1 MAKEIERKF
10 LTHPRKWS
18 ELGPGEPIR
27 QGYLSTVK
35 ERTVR
40 ARTVGDK
47 GFVTIKGINT
57 GTSRDEYEY
66 EIPFKDAVEILDNL
80 CEKPLIEKTRY
91 RIPYAGNTWEVDE
104 FAGVNRGLTSRR
116 TLLLASS
123 AASPH
128 NTAGLL
134 GWCRW
139 LKRSRESRAQD
150 CRRPPLTPRCS
161 ARWS

>member
-91 RIPYAGNTWEVDE
+91 RIPFAGNTWEVDE
-104 FAGVNRGLTSRR
+104 FAGVNRGLT
-116 TLLLASS
+116 
-123 AASPH
+123 
-128 NTAGLL
+128 TAELE
-134 GWCRW
+134 
-139 LKRSRESRAQD
+139 LKHPDQKFEIPDWIDREVSD
-150 CRRPPLTPRCS
+150 DPRYFNANLIS
-161 ARWS
+161 KPFTTWK

>member
-10 LTHPRKWS
+10 LAHPRKWS
-18 ELGPGEPIR
+18 ELGPGKPIR

-47 GFVTIKGINT
+47 GFLTIKGVNT
-57 GTSRDEYEY
+57 GISRDEYEY
-66 EIPFKDAVEILDNL
+66 EIPFKDATEILDNL

-104 FAGVNRGLTSRR
+104 FAGVNRGLT
-116 TLLLASS
+116 
-123 AASPH
+123 
-128 NTAGLL
+128 TAEIE
-134 GWCRW
+134 
-139 LKRSRESRAQD
+139 LKDANQKVEIPDWIDREVSDDPKYFNANLISKPFTTWR
-150 CRRPPLTPRCS
+150 
-161 ARWS
+161 

>member
-47 GFVTIKGINT
+47 GFMTIKGINT

-66 EIPFKDAVEILDNL
+66 EIPFKDTVEILDNL

-104 FAGVNRGLTSRR
+104 FAGVNGGLT
-116 TLLLASS
+116 
-123 AASPH
+123 
-128 NTAGLL
+128 TAELE
-134 GWCRW
+134 
-139 LKRSRESRAQD
+139 LKQPDQKFEIPDWIDREVSD
-150 CRRPPLTPRCS
+150 DPRYFNANLIS
-161 ARWS
+161 KPFTTWK